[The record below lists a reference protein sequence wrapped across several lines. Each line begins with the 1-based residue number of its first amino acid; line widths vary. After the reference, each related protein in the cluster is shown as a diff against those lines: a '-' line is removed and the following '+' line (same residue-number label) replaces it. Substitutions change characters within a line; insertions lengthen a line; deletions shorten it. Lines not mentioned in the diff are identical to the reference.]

1 MPRDSRSE
9 LSVDIGAG
17 ASMHQKVMAEL
28 GVAHSTETRFVVA
41 VAWHAE
47 GRERLFPRFNGE
59 LELAESAEAC
69 LWCSTVFAPCRS
81 VRLAG
86 RRCCRRLATGRRSLR
101 ELLKRLACRLESEM
115 ERRDDRAARPSPPE
129 LVAPTEWERS
139 EIYIG

>member
-59 LELAESAEAC
+59 LEPAESGGGVPLGLNGVC
-69 LWCSTVFAPCRS
+69 TVPLGAIGGS
-81 VRLAG
+81 AMLSSAG
-86 RRCCRRLATGRRSLR
+86 
-101 ELLKRLACRLESEM
+101 
-115 ERRDDRAARPSPPE
+115 DWPSF
-129 LVAPTEWERS
+129 VA
-139 EIYIG
+139 